1 MSNASISASPVAYVA
16 AQAAATQNP
25 HLRKIRDLI
34 YQVAGILQPDHKLQF
49 LEDRC
54 RRRMQQL
61 NISSHSAY
69 YDCLTLSSVRNEEMK
84 QLLNEITIGE
94 TCFFR
99 NSPQLEALR
108 TIVLPAILKSKS
120 HLAYRHLRLWS
131 AGCSTGEEAYTLAIL
146 LLEERERGLKNVAV
160 EVLATDLNVRSLEA
174 AQAGIYGEYA
184 LRNVGPAMREK
195 YFTPAGQRLAVKP
208 EVKSLVK
215 FSRLNLIDDA
225 RMTFM
230 KGMDVIFC
238 CNVMI
243 YFDGLVRKRVVQ
255 HFYNNLLPNSYLFVG
270 HAESLYGINND
281 FRLVHFSGA
290 TGYLKPEKR
299 VGGAV

>member
-1 MSNASISASPVAYVA
+1 MSNVISAPPVAYVA
-16 AQAAATQNP
+16 AQAAVTHNP

-84 QLLNEITIGE
+84 ELLNEITIGE

-99 NSPQLEALR
+99 NGPQLEALR
-108 TIVLPAILKSKS
+108 TIVLPAILKNKS

-131 AGCSTGEEAYTLAIL
+131 AGCSTGEEPYTLAIM
-146 LLEERERGLKNVAV
+146 LLEEREGALKNVAV
-160 EVLATDLNVRSLEA
+160 EVLATDLNARSLEA

-195 YFTPAGQRLAVKP
+195 YFTPAGQRLAVRP

-255 HFYNNLLPNSYLFVG
+255 HFYNNLLPNSYFFVG
-270 HAESLYGINND
+270 HAESLYGINDD

-290 TGYLKPEKR
+290 TGYFKPEKR
-299 VGGAV
+299 IGGAA

>member
-1 MSNASISASPVAYVA
+1 MSNAILTPPASSLQ
-16 AQAAATQNP
+16 AQAAASQNP

-54 RRRMQQL
+54 RRRMQHL
-61 NISSHSAY
+61 NVSSLNAY
-69 YDCLTLSSVRNEEMK
+69 YDCLTLSAVRTEEMK
-84 QLLNEITIGE
+84 ELLNEITIGE

-99 NSPQLEALR
+99 NAPQLDALR
-108 TIVLPAILKSKS
+108 TVVLPSILKNKS

-131 AGCSTGEEAYTLAIL
+131 AGCSTGEEAYTMAIML
-146 LLEERERGLKNVAV
+146 LQEREGALKNVAV
-160 EVLATDLNVRSLEA
+160 EIVATDLNLRSLEA

-184 LRNVGPAMREK
+184 LRNVGPAMRQK
-195 YFTPAGQRLAVKP
+195 YFTPAGDRLAVKP
-208 EVKSLVK
+208 EVKSMVK
-215 FSRLNLIDDA
+215 FSRLNLVDDA

-243 YFDGLVRKRVVQ
+243 YFDGVVRKRVVQ
-255 HFYNNLLPNSYLFVG
+255 HFFNNLLPNSYLFVG

-281 FRLVHFSGA
+281 FHLVHFPGA
-290 TGYLKPEKR
+290 TAYLKGQTR
-299 VGGAV
+299 VGGGA

>member
-1 MSNASISASPVAYVA
+1 MASMAAQVA
-16 AQAAATQNP
+16 AAQNP

-54 RRRMQQL
+54 RRRMLQL
-61 NISSHSAY
+61 NIPSPSAY

-84 QLLNEITIGE
+84 ELLNEITIGE

-99 NSPQLEALR
+99 NAPQLQALR
-108 TIVLPAILKSKS
+108 SVVLPAILKNKS

-146 LLEERERGLKNVAV
+146 LLEEREGALKNVAV
-160 EVLATDLNVRSLEA
+160 EVLATDINARSLEA
-174 AQAGIYGEYA
+174 AQTGIYGEYA
-184 LRNVGPAMREK
+184 LRNVVPAMRQK
-195 YFTPAGQRLAVKP
+195 YFTPAGDRLAVKS

-243 YFDGLVRKRVVQ
+243 YFDGVVRKRVVQ
-255 HFYNNLLPNSYLFVG
+255 HFYNNLLPDSYLFVG
-270 HAESLYGINND
+270 HAESLYGINNE

-290 TGYLKPEKR
+290 TAYFKSEKR
-299 VGGAV
+299 TGGGA